1 MMKGRKGWSLSGR
14 IGERGVFMALDRSLI
29 NQSPS
34 MNDAVC
40 RWFEEFPIYLRHD
53 FLSAHNFSMHTQPGI
68 ELNLTL
74 EGQGTFVVDKNILRQ
89 SPGQLLVFPGK
100 MPHQVFIDPS
110 DLYTRMV
117 VLIDDRSLSSLM
129 PGRDF
134 DWLSDVSCHQIRLQ
148 PDTYMT
154 MKHLLFMMHKEMRE
168 RKIGWQQMIVSG
180 LMNLTVLVRRC
191 LEAGQTL
198 QGSPGKRKPGRRAG
212 ENPISQLCQYIEQHL
227 DGDLSLKTMADHFQL
242 SPDHLIRTFKKE
254 KGMTYHQYV
263 LLQRVFESKRL
274 LLQQSEMSLT
284 DIAYSVGFAS
294 SSQFSKTFK
303 NITGQ
308 TPSAFQQQVQTNI
321 P

>member
-1 MMKGRKGWSLSGR
+1 M
-14 IGERGVFMALDRSLI
+14 ELDRSLI
-29 NQSPS
+29 NQPPS
-34 MNDAVC
+34 MNDSVC
-40 RWFEEFPIYLRHD
+40 KWFEDFPIYMRHD
-53 FLSAHNFSMHTQPGI
+53 FLSSHNYNMHVQPGI

-74 EGQGTFVVDKNILRQ
+74 EGQGTFVVDKNIWKQ

-100 MPHQVFIDPS
+100 LPHQVFIGPS

-129 PGRDF
+129 PSRDF
-134 DWLSDVSCHQIRLQ
+134 DWLSDVNCHQIKLQ

-180 LMNLTVLVRRC
+180 LMNLAVLVRRS
-191 LEAGQTL
+191 LESGQGQ
-198 QGSPGKRKPGRRAG
+198 QGSQGKRKSGRMAG
-212 ENPISQLCQYIEQHL
+212 ENPISRLCQYIDQHL
-227 DGDLSLKTMADHFQL
+227 HEDLSLKKMAHHFQL

-284 DIAYSVGFAS
+284 DIAYSAGFAS

-303 NITGQ
+303 SITGQ
-308 TPSAFQQQVQTNI
+308 TPSAFQQQAPKNI